1 VKDAGNPFLSD
12 VLDARAILHD
22 ARLAGLL
29 GRAGVPG
36 QVGAAGKAMS
46 LTQLA
51 SAHHLLT
58 YVMQKEMEQL
68 FLVLHQLDLFIAVG
82 AVAEQRGFSFAQAL
96 PEEEYMFRAVNLRH
110 PGLEKAVGN
119 AVTVDRYRNV
129 IFLTGANMAGKSTF
143 MKSFGIALY
152 LGHMGFPVAANE
164 MVFSVRE
171 GLYSSINVP
180 DDLSQGYSHFYAEVQ
195 RVKFI
200 ADEVSG
206 SKSLVVIFDELFK
219 GTNVKD
225 AYEATLS
232 VTAAFAEYRNCLF
245 IISTHIVEVGE
256 ALQDVDN
263 LQFLFLPTIME
274 GKSARYPYLLKEGIS
289 NDRHGMMIIEQEG
302 ILEMINIHV

>member
-1 VKDAGNPFLSD
+1 
-12 VLDARAILHD
+12 
-22 ARLAGLL
+22 
-29 GRAGVPG
+29 
-36 QVGAAGKAMS
+36 
-46 LTQLA
+46 
-51 SAHHLLT
+51 
-58 YVMQKEMEQL
+58 
-68 FLVLHQLDLFIAVG
+68 
-82 AVAEQRGFSFAQAL
+82 
-96 PEEEYMFRAVNLRH
+96 
-110 PGLEKAVGN
+110 
-119 AVTVDRYRNV
+119 
-129 IFLTGANMAGKSTF
+129 
-143 MKSFGIALY
+143 
-152 LGHMGFPVAANE
+152 MGFPVAANE

-180 DDLSQGYSHFYAEVQ
+180 DDLAQGYSHFYAEVQ

-256 ALQDVDN
+256 ALQDHDN
-263 LQFLFLPTIME
+263 LQFVFLPTIME
-274 GKSARYPYLLKEGIS
+274 GKTARYPYLLKEGIS

-302 ILEMINIHV
+302 ILEMISVKKESII